1 MFWNPFS
8 FLYVVM
14 TLLIY
19 FLQTMKSVHI
29 IASCP
34 WSYGS
39 LITSTYALSVMW
51 FRFLSIVYKMLSDQV
66 CHWQYIIVIT
76 PYTVVFSTNKNDSY
90 NITVLVNSHSPTPYH
105 NRSIWLTYWIQPDVI
120 HLISVFFNK
129 NLSATYEWYHWFIRI
144 SYNWLPGRSGLDRMI
159 VAFTTTCTINA
170 YHHLSC
176 VLQSR
181 ARPTRYNRYHAML

>member
-1 MFWNPFS
+1 MHSVSCDFDS
-8 FLYVVM
+8 F
-14 TLLIY
+14 
-19 FLQTMKSVHI
+19 
-29 IASCP
+29 P
-34 WSYGS
+34 
-39 LITSTYALSVMW
+39 
-51 FRFLSIVYKMLSDQV
+51 
-66 CHWQYIIVIT
+66 
-76 PYTVVFSTNKNDSY
+76 NDSY
-90 NITVLVNSHSPTPYH
+90 NKTVLVNSHSPTPYH

-170 YHHLSC
+170 YHHWSC

-181 ARPTRYNRYHAML
+181 ARPGIIDTTLCYKVCQRLAAGLWFSPGTQFSSTNKADRHDIAELLLKVALHPMTLPPNWLP